1 MSIYGY
7 CRVSTAEQNLDRQI
21 IAMREAEVPKG
32 NIIVE
37 KMSGADFERPKYMR
51 LIRKMK
57 PNDTLFVKSIDR
69 LGRNYREVQEQWRI
83 LTKDKGVDIVVID
96 MPILDTRIGK
106 DLLGTFVSD
115 LVLQVLSFA
124 AENER
129 TNIHQRQA
137 EGIAAAKEK
146 GVHCGRRADPL
157 PEGFEEMYRL
167 WKAGEITQTEA
178 ADRCGMPRTS
188 FKRRADGFE

>member
-21 IAMREAEVPKG
+21 IAMREAEVPKS

-57 PNDTLFVKSIDR
+57 PNDTLFIKSIDR

-83 LTKDKGVDIVVID
+83 LTKDKGVDIVVLD

-129 TNIHQRQA
+129 TNIH
-137 EGIAAAKEK
+137 
-146 GVHCGRRADPL
+146 
-157 PEGFEEMYRL
+157 
-167 WKAGEITQTEA
+167 
-178 ADRCGMPRTS
+178 
-188 FKRRADGFE
+188 